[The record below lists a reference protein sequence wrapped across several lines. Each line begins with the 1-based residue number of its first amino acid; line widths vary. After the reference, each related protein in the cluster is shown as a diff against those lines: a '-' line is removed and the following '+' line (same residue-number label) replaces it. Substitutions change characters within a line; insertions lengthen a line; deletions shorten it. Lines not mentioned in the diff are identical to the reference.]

1 MLQES
6 DDRIVDFLQRMT
18 LKRRLSDHQIQ
29 DSMASGKSWPKCWGK
44 HQSARVQLGERLGR
58 KDSCLVH
65 DNWIHVDT
73 VNAGLH
79 CVTICDV
86 VPHVLSVSFF
96 FVVFNVGSPEVPTTE
111 WLFCTYSNAW
121 SVNLPP
127 REQDLLY
134 LHLWVC
140 LGLI

>member
-1 MLQES
+1 MMLQES

-96 FVVFNVGSPEVPTTE
+96 LWFSTLDHPRFP
-111 WLFCTYSNAW
+111 
-121 SVNLPP
+121 LPSGYFAHIQMHGASICHP
-127 REQDLLY
+127 ASKICY
-134 LHLWVC
+134 IFTSGCVSA
-140 LGLI
+140 